1 MGRDPDV
8 FSPFRDPN
16 PAHFPM
22 AGRLAYD
29 RWRGVSRYP
38 IMGMIRGDDGR
49 GIAILK

>member
-8 FSPFRDPN
+8 LSPFRDPN

-29 RWRGVSRYP
+29 RWRGIRWYP
-38 IMGMIRGDDGR
+38 IMGMMRGDDGR
-49 GIAILK
+49 RMAILK